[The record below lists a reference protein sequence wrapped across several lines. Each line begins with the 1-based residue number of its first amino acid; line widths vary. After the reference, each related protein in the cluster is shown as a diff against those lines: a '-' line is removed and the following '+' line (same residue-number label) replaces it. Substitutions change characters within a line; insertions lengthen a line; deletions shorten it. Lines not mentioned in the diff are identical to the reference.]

1 MKSCK
6 TEIFVFGHK
15 IQEMS
20 QIMSILRISKNKI
33 DFSES
38 FKNRPGTDFCRK
50 ISRELF
56 FSNDELLIILILVK
70 TNLRTFLFFQLLTKL
85 SFKSTLEFRIFS

>member
-56 FSNDELLIILILVK
+56 FFERRASYHFK
-70 TNLRTFLFFQLLTKL
+70 AQTNLRTFLFFQLLTKL